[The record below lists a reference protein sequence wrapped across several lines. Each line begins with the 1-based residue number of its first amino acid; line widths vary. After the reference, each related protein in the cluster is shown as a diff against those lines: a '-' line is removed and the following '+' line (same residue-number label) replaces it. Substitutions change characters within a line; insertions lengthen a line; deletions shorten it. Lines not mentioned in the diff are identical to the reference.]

1 MNRDIVRLQ
10 LKSAGG
16 TTRSYSTP
24 SLTKP
29 FSFHRAENAPA
40 EASDASLLPN
50 GTGKESGGVEAGST
64 SSDSCREE
72 SSSDESSSDESSD
85 ESSSDESSSDESS
98 SDESSSDESSSD
110 ESGSD
115 SIDEQPSGARD
126 IMK

>member
-1 MNRDIVRLQ
+1 MSMTGTLHLVLDSCMNRDIVRLQ

-64 SSDSCREE
+64 RAATKAAATKAAATKAAATKAAATKAAATKAAATASTNSQVVPGTS
-72 SSSDESSSDESSD
+72 
-85 ESSSDESSSDESS
+85 
-98 SDESSSDESSSD
+98 
-110 ESGSD
+110 
-115 SIDEQPSGARD
+115 
-126 IMK
+126 